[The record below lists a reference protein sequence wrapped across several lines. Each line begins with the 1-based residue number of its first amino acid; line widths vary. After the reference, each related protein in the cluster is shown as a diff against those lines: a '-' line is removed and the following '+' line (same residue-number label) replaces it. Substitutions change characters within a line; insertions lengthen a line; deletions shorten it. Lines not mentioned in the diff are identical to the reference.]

1 MNKKASIAGA
11 AVFLIIGIIIL
22 FAKPFLPA
30 LSDKGH
36 YVISMLIITI
46 GLWIFRPFAI
56 PLSVSGAFFMASA
69 LVIGIPAKEVFSGF
83 STSAVWTLIPALFF
97 GFALAKT
104 GLGKR
109 IAYFGMKITTLS
121 YGKLLLMWALIGIAL
136 SALTPSINVRVVII
150 TPIALNCVDILKLEK
165 GSKERSLILL
175 SAFAMAIIPGT
186 GWITGS
192 LNGPVI
198 NGLYTAVPQLGA
210 ITFNEWLKVS
220 LLPAGLISV
229 LTLVLGY
236 FTIKPSKPLKL
247 SKEIFIEE
255 YNKLGSPSKQE
266 KVTGLILTLSFI
278 MFVTNS
284 IHHVPDAATCL
295 IALFLLTAFG
305 IVKLGDVGSGISWD
319 LVIFIGTAMGLS
331 AIFTQSGVSGWL
343 SSILLKAIS
352 PVCVSPWLF
361 IYTTLIAMFL
371 LRFIDIASFIP
382 TMAVLMSVIPQLSAS
397 YGINPLVWIPLFT
410 IAINAFFLNYQ
421 NMFALVAESNFENN
435 GWVKKHFSIYG
446 CVYFVACMI
455 AMLFAIPYWMAIGMF

>member
-361 IYTTLIAMFL
+361 IYATLIAMFL

-455 AMLFAIPYWMAIGMF
+455 AMLFAIPYYMAIGMF